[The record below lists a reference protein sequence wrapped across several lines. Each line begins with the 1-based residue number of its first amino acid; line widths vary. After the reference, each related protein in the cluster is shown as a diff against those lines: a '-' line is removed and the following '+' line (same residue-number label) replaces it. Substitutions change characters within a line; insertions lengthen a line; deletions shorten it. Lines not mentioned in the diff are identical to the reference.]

1 MTNILAATIVLT
13 VYQLLWSLLFIVPGI
28 IKYFSYAFT
37 YFILR
42 DEPELSVRESITKSR
57 DLMREQKWDAFKL
70 ILPFIPIYV
79 IGLTLFY
86 RFDSVLL
93 AASSL
98 LVATALIRPFVVS
111 RFAIMYEDA
120 RQAYDEQWNRS
131 A

>member
-1 MTNILAATIVLT
+1 M
-13 VYQLLWSLLFIVPGI
+13 
-28 IKYFSYAFT
+28 
-37 YFILR
+37 
-42 DEPELSVRESITKSR
+42 
-57 DLMREQKWDAFKL
+57 
-70 ILPFIPIYV
+70 PFIPIYV